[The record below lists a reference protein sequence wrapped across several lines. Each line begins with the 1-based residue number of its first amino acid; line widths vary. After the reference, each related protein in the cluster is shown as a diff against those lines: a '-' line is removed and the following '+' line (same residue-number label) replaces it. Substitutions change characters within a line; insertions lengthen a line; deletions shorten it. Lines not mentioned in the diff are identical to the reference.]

1 MTTWR
6 QYYLLALQARD
17 RSEQAQRTLYDA
29 YTKLADRAA
38 TADAQKNGSVRSAS
52 GTEEPAPVQHPQGT
66 PSKASVEKSS
76 NAEALGQIQKE
87 LSEAQRSRGT
97 LQSRLQDASDGLQKS
112 KLQSALNKKRLDELG
127 SEKAALARRL
137 KDRDEELRG
146 KAKLLEDVHDETVS
160 LTLQLNMAE
169 DQVQKLKQENE
180 DLVERW
186 MARMGKEANAMNEA
200 SKFS

>member
-6 QYYLLALQARD
+6 QDYLLALQARD
-17 RSEQAQRTLYDA
+17 RSEQAQRIFYDA

-38 TADAQKNGSVRSAS
+38 TADAQKSENGRSS
-52 GTEEPAPVQHPQGT
+52 PMTEGPAPVQPPKGAT
-66 PSKASVEKSS
+66 SKAPLETSS
-76 NAEALGQIQKE
+76 NAEVLAQIQKD

-97 LQSRLQDASDGLQKS
+97 LQSRLQDVSDGLQKS
-112 KLQSALNKKRLDELG
+112 KLQSAIDRKRLDDLG

-169 DQVQKLKQENE
+169 AQVQNLKKENE

-200 SKFS
+200 SKFI